1 MIVRRLVE
9 SMKDRNWTTLGL
21 ELVIVVLGVF
31 LGLQAQAWSEE
42 RGRRGLE
49 AAYTERLHDDV
60 VGLQER
66 RALLVEFRE
75 RWNAGLQSL
84 SPVLFGTVDRPV
96 TADECGALAASYI
109 VSNPTDDLASLIE
122 LQSSGRLSM
131 FRNERVSGA
140 MQGFLLT
147 RARARDSQAGIS
159 RGMPTLSMEFPD
171 LIRVVAPTV
180 ATVLPPVSAT
190 VECDLSGMRADPAF
204 LNAFEVVQS
213 NFAFHV
219 GDNARVSQSLEEL
232 HTALDETLGLTHDDS
247 R

>member
-1 MIVRRLVE
+1 MIIRRLAE
-9 SMKDRNWTTLGL
+9 NMKDRNWSTLVL

-31 LGLQAQAWSEE
+31 LGLQAQTWYEE
-42 RGRRGLE
+42 RGRRSVE

-66 RALLVEFRE
+66 RAPLVEFRE
-75 RWNAGLQSL
+75 RWNAELQSL
-84 SPVLFGTVDRPV
+84 SPALFGTVDRP
-96 TADECGALAASYI
+96 TTDAECAALASSYI

-131 FRNERVSGA
+131 FRNERVSEA
-140 MQGFLLT
+140 MQRFLLT

-171 LIRVVAPTV
+171 LIRVVRPTD
-180 ATVLPPVSAT
+180 ATALPPVTAS
-190 VECDLSGMRADPAF
+190 VECDLPDMRADRAF

-219 GDNARVSQSLEEL
+219 GDNARVSQSLDEL
-232 HTALDETLGLTHDDS
+232 HRTLDETLGLTHEAP